1 MIWNEQAQ
9 SMVNAFFTALREG
22 KTVFPFL
29 ILAWRPHIWKT
40 SCVETMIHDLVGEFV
55 QSDYVALYDISEQL
69 GKEHTIKIES
79 GRDDEYITHE
89 EKTYCNRWMRELQ
102 QRLARAPMGDWKVVY
117 IENMER
123 MTNQAANALLK
134 SLEEPLPW
142 RLIIG
147 TVSDTQL
154 LLATIRSRALVIPF
168 SLVDT
173 ETMRQALLTHYPALS
188 SSKIDFL
195 LGFSFGARGLVEQ
208 LMQSPDGDLW
218 EEQYTAITNWFKKPT
233 LVHEQLTRIQ
243 WFVERGQLH
252 QLIDALL
259 YAGHGNPEILVRIK
273 KLLETNVG
281 QDNILFLW
289 CIRERENA
297 QTK

>member
-9 SMVNAFFTALREG
+9 SMVKAFFTALREG

-40 SCVETMIHDLVGEFV
+40 SCVESMIHELVGEFV

-142 RLIIG
+142 RLIVG

-173 ETMRQALLTHYPALS
+173 ETMRQALLTHYPALPT
-188 SSKIDFL
+188 SKIDFL

-218 EEQYTAITNWFKKPT
+218 EEQYTAITNWLKKPT
-233 LVHEQLTRIQ
+233 LIHEQMSRIQ
-243 WFVERGQLH
+243 WFTERGQLN

-259 YAGHGNPEILVRIK
+259 YAGHWNPEILVRIK
-273 KLLETNVG
+273 KLLETNVW

-289 CIRERENA
+289 CVSEWER
-297 QTK
+297 KV

>member
-9 SMVNAFFTALREG
+9 SMVKAFFTALREG

-40 SCVETMIHDLVGEFV
+40 SCVESMIHELVGEFV

-142 RLIIG
+142 RLIVG
-147 TVSDTQL
+147 TVSDTL
-154 LLATIRSRALVIPF
+154 SLLATIRSRALVIPF

-173 ETMRQALLTHYPALS
+173 ETMRQALLTHYPALPT
-188 SSKIDFL
+188 SKIDFL

-218 EEQYTAITNWFKKPT
+218 EEQYTAITNWLKKPT
-233 LVHEQLTRIQ
+233 LIHEQMSRIQ
-243 WFVERGQLH
+243 WFTERGQLN

-259 YAGHGNPEILVRIK
+259 YAGHWNPEILVRIK
-273 KLLETNVG
+273 KLLETNVW

-289 CIRERENA
+289 CVSEWER
-297 QTK
+297 KV